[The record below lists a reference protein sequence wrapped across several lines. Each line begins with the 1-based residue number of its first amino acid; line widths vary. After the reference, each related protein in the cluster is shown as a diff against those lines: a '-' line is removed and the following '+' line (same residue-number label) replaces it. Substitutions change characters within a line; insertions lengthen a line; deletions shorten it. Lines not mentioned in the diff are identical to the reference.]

1 MMRDHSS
8 TPHGVDD
15 YRSYVEHPRF
25 GRGPRFSGLNPDV
38 RRPFDVHWHSD
49 EKVRIPN
56 TAIEADGSKQRWA
69 AGENSYGHGT
79 VIRYYFDLR
88 RVCRDCGR
96 PFISFAE
103 EQQHWYE
110 VLGFPLEVDCVRCHE
125 CRRAQRGLEAAHK
138 RYQEL
143 VVLPEPTPSEVV
155 ELTTLSL
162 ELIDGGA
169 FSPHPRTFSR
179 IRMWLNRLA
188 NSGTHETQ
196 RVELVRRLEAL
207 EKA

>member
-1 MMRDHSS
+1 M
-8 TPHGVDD
+8 
-15 YRSYVEHPRF
+15 
-25 GRGPRFSGLNPDV
+25 
-38 RRPFDVHWHSD
+38 
-49 EKVRIPN
+49 RIPN

>member
-1 MMRDHSS
+1 MKRNHSS
-8 TPHGVDD
+8 PSGPDD

-25 GRGPRFSGLNPDV
+25 GRGPRFSGLNPAI
-38 RRPFDVHWHSD
+38 RRPFDVHWHAD

-56 TAIEADGSKQRWA
+56 TAIEADGSRQRWA
-69 AGENSYGHGT
+69 AGEKSYGHGI

-88 RVCRDCGR
+88 RVCRDCRR
-96 PFISFAE
+96 PFIFFAE

-110 VLGFPLEVDCVRCHE
+110 VLGFPLEVDCIRCHD
-125 CRRAQRGLEAAHK
+125 CRRTQRGIETAQK

-143 VVLPEPTPSEVV
+143 VVLHEPTPSQLI
-155 ELTTLSL
+155 ELVTLSL
-162 ELIDGGA
+162 DLIAGGA

-188 NSGTHETQ
+188 KSATHEAQ
-196 RVELVRRLEAL
+196 RVELVHRLETL
-207 EKA
+207 EKV